1 MADLYNFPTKHKEQ
15 AERRKLA
22 DWFRAIAAYIEADEI
37 EHPPL
42 AAMIV
47 LSSAD
52 GEEVLGVGYQNKNVS
67 SWQAGFAARRHAMRN
82 EASGSNNFYPRSK

>member
-1 MADLYNFPTKHKEQ
+1 MADLYDFPAAKKDQ

-22 DWFRAIAAYIEADEI
+22 DWFRAIAAYIEADKI

-52 GEEVLGVGYQNKNVS
+52 GDEVLGVGYQNKNVS
-67 SWQAGFAARRHAMRN
+67 SLQAGFAARKHVMRN
-82 EASGSNNFYPRSK
+82 EASGPNNFYPRNK

>member
-1 MADLYNFPTKHKEQ
+1 MTVLYNFPSTKKAQ

-22 DWFRAIAAYIEADEI
+22 EWFRAIAAYIEADQI

-52 GEEVLGVGYQNKNVS
+52 GDEVLGVGYQNKNVS
-67 SWQAGFAARRHAMRN
+67 SLQAGIAARKHVMRN
-82 EASGSNNFYPRSK
+82 EESQPNNFYLREK